1 MRVYISADIEGVCG
15 ITHWDEATKSSADY
29 AAFQRQMQREVVA
42 ACEGAIAA
50 GATEIRIKDAHATGR
65 NLDPLQL
72 PRQAHLVREWSGHP
86 LMMVQELDT
95 SFDAL
100 LLIGYHAGAG
110 FGGNPLSHTLTGAYH
125 RVSVNGQALSE
136 FHLYSLAAAAMGVP
150 TGLVSG
156 DADLCAQVTAHHPGI
171 RTVTTNTG
179 RGRSV
184 IARHPL
190 VVVEEIQQAAE
201 EALRDLPT
209 TASLPDTIQLEVEY
223 RDHRDAYRGGFYP
236 GATQTGPRTVVLT
249 VDAWFE
255 VLRALLFLKR

>member
-1 MRVYISADIEGVCG
+1 MRIYISADIEGVCG
-15 ITHWDEATKSSADY
+15 ITHWDEATKSSPDY
-29 AAFQRQMQREVVA
+29 PAFQAQMQREVVA

-50 GATEIRIKDAHATGR
+50 GATEIRIKDAHASAR
-65 NLDPLQL
+65 NLDPLTL
-72 PRQAHLVREWSGHP
+72 PRQAHLVREWSSHP
-86 LMMVQELDT
+86 LMMVQELDA
-95 SFDAL
+95 SFDAVL
-100 LLIGYHAGAG
+100 FIGYHAGAG
-110 FGGNPLSHTLTGAYH
+110 FGGNPLSHTLAGAYH

-156 DADLCAQVTAHHPGI
+156 DADLCAQVAAHHPGI

-190 VVVEEIQQAAE
+190 TVVEEIRQAAS
-201 EALRDLPT
+201 EALLDLP
-209 TASLPDTIQLEVEY
+209 APAPLPDAIRLEVEY

-236 GATQTGPRTVVLT
+236 GAVQTGDRTVALEAE
-249 VDAWFE
+249 AWID